1 MKCGLVL
8 LFLLFTLSSC
18 SQSSSTTPI
27 SNGIHQSLD
36 ALEQSLP
43 KGCETSSIKKTIE
56 SIKSQAEA
64 CDKACDDRVAI
75 EKQKNKTLMVILIS
89 VLAFCGL
96 YAIRKILK

>member
-27 SNGIHQSLD
+27 SNGIQQSLD

-43 KGCETSSIKKTIE
+43 KNCETSSIKKTIE

-64 CDKACDDRVAI
+64 CDKACDDRVAV
-75 EKQKNKTLMVILIS
+75 EKQKNKTLLVMLIS
-89 VLAFCGL
+89 VLAAVGL
-96 YAIRKILK
+96 YIARKIFK